1 MIKICDKAHICIV
14 IQKFSASIPK
24 YDESKCANEN
34 YLIIAKI
41 FFLFLMLAK
50 AYEDVLK
57 QKPKNLQK
65 VVRLAQT
72 EIVYNLAA
80 ISQHQSYRKVIYV
93 RKEKC
98 K

>member
-1 MIKICDKAHICIV
+1 MNLNAQMKITLSLK
-14 IQKFSASIPK
+14 SYS
-24 YDESKCANEN
+24 
-34 YLIIAKI
+34 
-41 FFLFLMLAK
+41 LFLILAK
-50 AYEDVLK
+50 AYEEILK

-72 EIVYNLAA
+72 EIVYNIAA
-80 ISQHQSYRKVIYV
+80 IFQHQSYWKVIYV

>member
-1 MIKICDKAHICIV
+1 MNLNAQMKITLSL
-14 IQKFSASIPK
+14 QRYS
-24 YDESKCANEN
+24 
-34 YLIIAKI
+34 L
-41 FFLFLMLAK
+41 LLMLAK

-72 EIVYNLAA
+72 EIVYIAA
-80 ISQHQSYRKVIYV
+80 IFQHQSYRKVIYV

>member
-1 MIKICDKAHICIV
+1 MNLNAQMKITLSL
-14 IQKFSASIPK
+14 QRYS
-24 YDESKCANEN
+24 
-34 YLIIAKI
+34 L
-41 FFLFLMLAK
+41 LLMLAK

-72 EIVYNLAA
+72 EIVYNLAP
-80 ISQHQSYRKVIYV
+80 SLQHQSYRKVIYV

>member
-1 MIKICDKAHICIV
+1 MNLNAQMKITLSL
-14 IQKFSASIPK
+14 QRYS
-24 YDESKCANEN
+24 
-34 YLIIAKI
+34 
-41 FFLFLMLAK
+41 LFLMLAK

-57 QKPKNLQK
+57 QKPKNLRK

-72 EIVYNLAA
+72 EIVYNIAA
-80 ISQHQSYRKVIYV
+80 IFQYQSYRKVIYV

>member
-1 MIKICDKAHICIV
+1 MMNLNAQMKITLSL
-14 IQKFSASIPK
+14 QRYS
-24 YDESKCANEN
+24 
-34 YLIIAKI
+34 
-41 FFLFLMLAK
+41 LFLMLAK

-80 ISQHQSYRKVIYV
+80 IFQHQSYRKVIYV

>member
-1 MIKICDKAHICIV
+1 MNLNAQMKITLSL
-14 IQKFSASIPK
+14 QRYS
-24 YDESKCANEN
+24 
-34 YLIIAKI
+34 
-41 FFLFLMLAK
+41 LFLMLAK

-80 ISQHQSYRKVIYV
+80 IFNINHIGK
-93 RKEKC
+93 
-98 K
+98 

>member
-1 MIKICDKAHICIV
+1 MMNLNAQMKITLSL
-14 IQKFSASIPK
+14 QRYS
-24 YDESKCANEN
+24 
-34 YLIIAKI
+34 
-41 FFLFLMLAK
+41 LFLMLAK

-57 QKPKNLQK
+57 QKPKNLEK

-80 ISQHQSYRKVIYV
+80 ILQHQSYRKVIYV